1 MATARWIAPHNYETK
16 LWLSPFAKQ
25 CQNPCSRY
33 PPVYQDL
40 STFHDWPVKKDLINL
55 PIREKENQNALLIID
70 SFRAQNKDLSVSLQ
84 TSLAKAEVHL
94 QIMQSSAK
102 RMLETTL
109 GLTLL
114 VPRVTN
120 INFRPA
126 ISIHHQEKRFKGR
139 LWAAPLQSVESKF
152 GRTGASKMAKLPLSF
167 LFFSFA
173 RFAWFPCSRDHPEG
187 LLAVLFKRELIKL
200 IAKKQMLDLLSNS
213 LHIL

>member
-1 MATARWIAPHNYETK
+1 MSVICGNRKVDCTTCETK

-55 PIREKENQNALLIID
+55 PIRVKENQNALPIID

-94 QIMQSSAK
+94 QIMQSTAK

-126 ISIHHQEKRFKGR
+126 ISIHHQEKRFKGKLR
-139 LWAAPLQSVESKF
+139 AAPLQSVESKF
-152 GRTGASKMAKLPLSF
+152 GRTGGSKMAKLPLSF
-167 LFFSFA
+167 LLFSFA
-173 RFAWFPCSRDHPEG
+173 RFA
-187 LLAVLFKRELIKL
+187 
-200 IAKKQMLDLLSNS
+200 
-213 LHIL
+213 

>member
-1 MATARWIAPHNYETK
+1 MSVIYGDRKVDCTTCETK
-16 LWLSPFAKQ
+16 LWLSPVAKQ

-40 STFHDWPVKKDLINL
+40 STFHDWPVKKDLIDL
-55 PIREKENQNALLIID
+55 PIRVID
-70 SFRAQNKDLSVSLQ
+70 SFRAQNKELSVSLQ

-94 QIMQSSAK
+94 QIMQSTAK

-139 LWAAPLQSVESKF
+139 LRAAPLQSVESKF
-152 GRTGASKMAKLPLSF
+152 GRTGESKMAKLPLSV
-167 LFFSFA
+167 LFFFFRLLRLIS
-173 RFAWFPCSRDHPEG
+173 
-187 LLAVLFKRELIKL
+187 LLA
-200 IAKKQMLDLLSNS
+200 
-213 LHIL
+213 

>member
-1 MATARWIAPHNYETK
+1 MSLIYGDRKVDCTTYETK
-16 LWLSPFAKQ
+16 LWLSPFTKQ

-33 PPVYQDL
+33 PPVYQDM
-40 STFHDWPVKKDLINL
+40 STFHDWPVKKDLIDL
-55 PIREKENQNALLIID
+55 PIRVKENQNAFPIID
-70 SFRAQNKDLSVSLQ
+70 PFRYLNKDLSISLQ
-84 TSLAKAEVHL
+84 TSLAKVEVHL
-94 QIMQSSAK
+94 QIMQSTAK

-139 LWAAPLQSVESKF
+139 LRAAPLQSVESKF
-152 GRTGASKMAKLPLSF
+152 GRTGESKMAKLPLSF

-173 RFAWFPCSRDHPEG
+173 CFA
-187 LLAVLFKRELIKL
+187 
-200 IAKKQMLDLLSNS
+200 
-213 LHIL
+213 

>member
-1 MATARWIAPHNYETK
+1 M
-16 LWLSPFAKQ
+16 
-25 CQNPCSRY
+25 
-33 PPVYQDL
+33 YQDL
-40 STFHDWPVKKDLINL
+40 STFHDWPVKKDLIDL
-55 PIREKENQNALLIID
+55 PIREID
-70 SFRAQNKDLSVSLQ
+70 SFRVQNKDLSVSLQ
-84 TSLAKAEVHL
+84 TSLAKVEVHL
-94 QIMQSSAK
+94 QIMQSTAK

-139 LWAAPLQSVESKF
+139 LRAAPLQSVESKF
-152 GRTGASKMAKLPLSF
+152 SRTGESKMAKLPLSF
-167 LFFSFA
+167 LFYSFA

>member
-1 MATARWIAPHNYETK
+1 MSVIYGDRKVDCTTYETK

-33 PPVYQDL
+33 RPVYKYL
-40 STFHDWPVKKDLINL
+40 STFHDLLVKKDLIDL
-55 PIREKENQNALLIID
+55 PIRVKENQNAFQIID

-84 TSLAKAEVHL
+84 TPLAKVEVHL
-94 QIMQSSAK
+94 QIMRSTEK

-120 INFRPA
+120 INVRPA

-139 LWAAPLQSVESKF
+139 L
-152 GRTGASKMAKLPLSF
+152 
-167 LFFSFA
+167 
-173 RFAWFPCSRDHPEG
+173 
-187 LLAVLFKRELIKL
+187 
-200 IAKKQMLDLLSNS
+200 
-213 LHIL
+213 

>member
-1 MATARWIAPHNYETK
+1 M
-16 LWLSPFAKQ
+16 
-25 CQNPCSRY
+25 
-33 PPVYQDL
+33 YQDL
-40 STFHDWPVKKDLINL
+40 GTFHDWPVKKDLINL
-55 PIREKENQNALLIID
+55 PIRVKENQNALPIID

-94 QIMQSSAK
+94 QIMQSTAK

-139 LWAAPLQSVESKF
+139 LRAAPLQSVASKF
-152 GRTGASKMAKLPLSF
+152 GRTGESKMAKLPLSF
-167 LFFSFA
+167 LFFFRSLRLISLLTWPSWGTA
-173 RFAWFPCSRDHPEG
+173 R
-187 LLAVLFKRELIKL
+187 
-200 IAKKQMLDLLSNS
+200 S
-213 LHIL
+213 LV